1 MNVSRNQMN
10 TTFQEKRT
18 KNSRYFED
26 GQSVIARDYKGKGS
40 KLTFGIIKEREGPL
54 MYKVEIE
61 PGTIWRRHIYQ
72 LRDSEINEN
81 NIEELEI
88 VLPSVNTPSTTVTDI
103 TVNDSAKNS
112 NTETSEIN
120 NPIERRYPEKIG
132 KPPKRLIMEE

>member
-1 MNVSRNQMN
+1 MN

-81 NIEELEI
+81 NIEEPEFIKLKCVLKFRPKKSFAGVSFVVEWGCCGRLTEI
-88 VLPSVNTPSTTVTDI
+88 SLFSV
-103 TVNDSAKNS
+103 
-112 NTETSEIN
+112 
-120 NPIERRYPEKIG
+120 
-132 KPPKRLIMEE
+132 

>member
-1 MNVSRNQMN
+1 MN

-18 KNSRYFED
+18 NNSRYFED
-26 GQSVIARDYKGKGS
+26 GQFVIAWDYRRKGDKW
-40 KLTFGIIKEREGPL
+40 TFGIIKEREGPL

-61 PGTIWRRHIYQ
+61 PGTIWRRHIDQ

-81 NIEELEI
+81 NIEEPEI

-112 NTETSEIN
+112 NTETSDIN
-120 NPIERRYPEKIG
+120 NPIERRYPERIR